1 MRGLIAALLAL
12 APGAALAHAGGDH
25 VHGFTT
31 GFLHPVGGLDHV
43 LAMVAVGAWAGLAG
57 GAARWALPAAF
68 LAAMAA
74 GAGLAMAGMALPM
87 VEAGIAAS
95 IVVIAALTAAAA
107 RAPLALAL
115 PLVALFGLAHGA
127 AHGAEMAPGAGALGY
142 GAGFLLATA
151 LLHGIGLLA
160 ARPAAPP
167 ARLALRGAGA
177 AAAVAGIALP
187 FLG

>member
-25 VHGFTT
+25 VHGFAT

-43 LAMVAVGAWAGLAG
+43 LAMVAVGAWAGIAG
-57 GAARWALPAAF
+57 GAARWALPVAF

-74 GAGLAMAGMALPM
+74 GAGLALAGFDRPT
-87 VEAGIAAS
+87 VEVGIVAS

-107 RAPLALAL
+107 RAPVGLCL

-127 AHGAEMAPGAGALGY
+127 EMAPGGGALGY

-151 LLHGIGLLA
+151 LLHEIGLLA
-160 ARPAAPP
+160 

-187 FLG
+187 FPG